1 MKDFGLT
8 TDIWMSQ
15 ARHGYISVTIHID
28 ESFQLQ
34 SHLLATKEFPESHT
48 ADNIHDELLEIMTS
62 DWQLPERGAFP
73 ESQLTT
79 VAILLLQLI
88 SSGGLEYL
96 ALVIHCKIGVE
107 KTMKIPQVQ
116 KALARCRFLVGH
128 FNHCAKS

>member
-62 DWQLPERGAFP
+62 DWQLPERGAFL
-73 ESQLTT
+73 ESQLTM
-79 VAILLLQLI
+79 VVILLLQLI

-96 ALVIHCKIGVE
+96 ALLYIAK
-107 KTMKIPQVQ
+107 
-116 KALARCRFLVGH
+116 LVLR
-128 FNHCAKS
+128 KP